1 MFLMKSSAS
10 MESIGQLIV
19 LIILFLFVLFLAYMA
34 ARITG
39 SFQSN
44 AMNKKSNI
52 KVIEVFRLS
61 NNKYI
66 EIVRIGEHYLALAIC
81 KDSVTL
87 LKELDQSE
95 VREHEVTMEPIN
107 FKNILDKMK
116 NERKDKE

>member
-1 MFLMKSSAS
+1 M
-10 MESIGQLIV
+10 
-19 LIILFLFVLFLAYMA
+19 
-34 ARITG
+34 
-39 SFQSN
+39 
-44 AMNKKSNI
+44 
-52 KVIEVFRLS
+52 
-61 NNKYI
+61 
-66 EIVRIGEHYLALAIC
+66 ALAIC